1 MISLLES
8 MEFDIMNRRREDV
21 YEMRLTPGE
30 D

>member
-8 MEFDIMNRRREDV
+8 MEFDIMNRRREGV